1 MDLPSKYWKFFL
13 CFLVLTLFLSMV
25 YTASAQDKEKKD
37 GKYLTVGASAYCHF
51 GKPPCTKGAY
61 KGKTASGI
69 QVRRGVIAVD
79 PKYIKLGSVV
89 EILEPKSYAG
99 YYIAADTGGPRI
111 KKLFIDVWVSTYKE
125 ARAFGLKKNVLLR
138 VLPKEE
144 AEAMKKEILGIDVKK
159 ERSKDDE

>member
-1 MDLPSKYWKFFL
+1 MDLPSKRWIFV
-13 CFLVLTLFLSMV
+13 CLVLTLLLSMLYNV
-25 YTASAQDKEKKD
+25 YAQDKVKD
-37 GKYLTVGASAYCHF
+37 GRYLTVGASAYCHF

-79 PKYIKLGSVV
+79 PKVIKLGSVV
-89 EILEPKSYAG
+89 EILSPIEYAG

-111 KKLFIDVWVSTYKE
+111 KRLFIDVWVPTYKE
-125 ARAFGLKKNVLLR
+125 AMKFGLKKAVFLR

-144 AEAMKKEILGIDVKK
+144 AEAMRKEILDTDVKK